1 MIGPAIAWSEAMLL
15 KIALPREHPD
25 ADPAGPPAAPR
36 PLRGHPGGFLDD
48 LARRTVGAP

>member
-1 MIGPAIAWSEAMLL
+1 MIGPARAWSEAMLL

-25 ADPAGPPAAPR
+25 ADPAGPPAALR
-36 PLRGHPGGFLDD
+36 PMRGHPDAFLDD